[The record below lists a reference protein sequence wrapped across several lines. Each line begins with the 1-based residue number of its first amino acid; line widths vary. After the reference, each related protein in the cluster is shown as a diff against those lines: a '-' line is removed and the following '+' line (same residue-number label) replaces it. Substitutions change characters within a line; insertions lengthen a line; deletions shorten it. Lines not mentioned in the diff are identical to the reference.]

1 PDADSVLD
9 KLDEETAELRAELA
23 GADPARIEDELGDM
37 FFVMVNLARKLGCD
51 GEQALARA
59 NAKFERR
66 FRAVE
71 ARLAAAG
78 TTPEAAGLAEMEA
91 LWQAVKRE
99 G

>member
-1 PDADSVLD
+1 MLEREARARADLQ
-9 KLDEETAELRAELA
+9 LEIR
-23 GADPARIEDELGDM
+23 RQ
-37 FFVMVNLARKLGCD
+37 RD